1 MDAGISKVLGYL
13 KQKSRGFCKEPVGK
27 NKEDSEQ
34 SNVLRWVISQTK
46 AELWD
51 GSWNRRTVLL
61 GCVFSEQI
69 KMAPVS
75 LIEIIDTTFLD
86 KQEIKTSL

>member
-1 MDAGISKVLGYL
+1 
-13 KQKSRGFCKEPVGK
+13 
-27 NKEDSEQ
+27 
-34 SNVLRWVISQTK
+34 VISQTK